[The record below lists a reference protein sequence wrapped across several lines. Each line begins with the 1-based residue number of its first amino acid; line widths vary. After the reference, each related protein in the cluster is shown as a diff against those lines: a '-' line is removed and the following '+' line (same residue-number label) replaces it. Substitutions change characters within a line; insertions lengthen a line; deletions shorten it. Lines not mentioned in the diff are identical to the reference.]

1 MREWGTTIRRRTLV
15 FGAEILPKITFSALI
30 GASFRMAFAKN
41 TDRGRWVLAAVGVV
55 IVLYCLAVLG
65 FVATSPD
72 LGLRCLLVSSPD
84 SSSTPARG
92 LEIRQITPEA
102 ANGIRQRA
110 RDLGDGPKAGDR
122 LLEIARRPSHTFAHF
137 AARLIDLRSVQPFGA
152 KIPDDADIGE
162 LGNRLPT
169 VFARGADVFVEV
181 RYLREGREL
190 RSWLPLQTVPWR
202 DITLTLVW
210 FLLEFGILAVGALA
224 FWARPFDHQA
234 RVFFAMCLVSLGGFV
249 GGYHWWMIAGS
260 LWLTVPFM
268 VCAMLVP
275 VVTLHFFMLYPEPKP
290 FFARH
295 PQQALWAIYGVP
307 VFSTV
312 ALVGLAVHSIWITDQ
327 TPVEGYQESILQVIN
342 QGISVYLGI
351 AAAYFVVTL
360 AALAASFFTTRNA
373 VLHNQVKW
381 ILWAAVFAMPPVGY
395 SLSLAYFDK
404 EKFALGAA
412 SVPMFVA
419 SILFMLAYAVGIMRH
434 KLMLVDEILSRGMVY
449 YILNV
454 AVTIGFSLAIAIAS
468 LAAVYQHN
476 QVARHA
482 AVVVVLVVVAVL
494 LLNWSRDRLQRL
506 IDRKFFR
513 EKFQLDRA
521 LQQMNQAAGG
531 MGDPNALAQ
540 RMLASCRDLLG
551 VDRAALYLRDAEAG
565 VFRLIAADGMAHA
578 PFSISSDAELLGLM
592 HEDGSV
598 QRFDSEAE
606 PTKSQQ
612 LLHELDV
619 ELVHAL
625 ELDEQLAGALFLGAK
640 RSGARYTAEDLA
652 LLTTL
657 GQITSVAL
665 HSARVHQD
673 VARLNVDLQL
683 KVEKISDQQRLIS
696 MLQSEIT
703 SRQQVPSPTEA
714 APPFRRDF
722 IKGNSAAIASVL
734 ETVRKVSGSQ
744 SSVLIRGESGTGKE
758 LLAAALH
765 DNSPRRG
772 GPLVSVHCGALS
784 AGLLESELF
793 GHVKGA
799 FTGAHR
805 DKIGRFEMANGGT
818 LFLDEIGDISLET
831 QIKLLRVLQERE
843 FEPVGGTR
851 TVQVDVRLIAATH
864 QNLEKLISEGRFRED
879 LFYRLNVISIALP
892 PLRDRADDIIELAL
906 YFLNRAADRAGK
918 RITHLDEPVIEALKQ
933 YSWPGNIRELENA
946 IERAVVMA
954 EGQEITLLDLPA
966 VIITSAGRGV
976 RVMETKPSIAETAPS
991 GSVEELVLPR
1001 SVGGKSSSGEFGPEK
1016 LALIEALTR
1025 AGGNKA
1031 EAARLLGIPRSTL
1044 FSRLKKYGFE

>member
-1 MREWGTTIRRRTLV
+1 ML
-15 FGAEILPKITFSALI
+15 FSALMK
-30 GASFRMAFAKN
+30 SYFMDLQKR
-41 TDRGRWVLAAVGVV
+41 TELSRWLLTFVGVA

-72 LGLRCLLVSSPD
+72 LGLRCLLVSGPNSAGGVSRP
-84 SSSTPARG
+84 G
-92 LEIRQITPEA
+92 LEIREITREA
-102 ANGIRQRA
+102 AAGIREWKSE
-110 RDLGDGPKAGDR
+110 LGEGPQAGDR
-122 LLEIARRPSHTFAHF
+122 LLEIAHRPAHTFAHF
-137 AARLIDLRSVQPFGA
+137 AARLLDLRTEQPFGA
-152 KIPDDADIGE
+152 RPRDDTPIREQGKLLPPMFPKGNDI
-162 LGNRLPT
+162 
-169 VFARGADVFVEV
+169 FVEV
-181 RYLREGREL
+181 RFLRDGNEM
-190 RSWLPLQTVPWR
+190 RSWLPLRTVPWQ

-224 FWARPFDHQA
+224 FWARPFDQQA

-268 VCAMLVP
+268 MCAILVP
-275 VVTLHFFMLYPEPKP
+275 VVTLHFFLVYPEPKL

-295 PQQALWAIYGVP
+295 PYRSLWAIYAVP
-307 VFSTV
+307 VLSMA

-327 TPVEGYQESILQVIN
+327 VSVDGYQERILSMLN
-342 QGISVYLGI
+342 EGISIYLGI
-351 AAAYFVVTL
+351 AAAYFVATL
-360 AALAASFFTTRNA
+360 VALAASFFTTRNA

-381 ILWAAVFAMPPVGY
+381 ILWASVFAMLPVGY
-395 SLSLAYFDK
+395 SLSLAYF
-404 EKFALGAA
+404 EEGKFALGAA
-412 SVPMFVA
+412 SLPMFVA
-419 SILFMLAYAVGIMRH
+419 SFLFMLAYAIGIVRY

-449 YILNV
+449 YMLNL
-454 AVTIGFSLAIAIAS
+454 AVTVGFSLAIAGAS
-468 LAAVYQHN
+468 LAAMYQHN

-494 LLNWSRDRLQRL
+494 LLNWSRDRVQRL

-521 LQQMNQAAGG
+521 LQRMNQAAGS

-551 VDRAALYLRDAEAG
+551 VDRAALYLRDATAG
-565 VFRLIAADGMAHA
+565 VFRLIAADGMPHA
-578 PFSISSDAELLGLM
+578 PFAISSDAELLGLM
-592 HEDGSV
+592 HEDGNV
-598 QRFDSEAE
+598 QRFESEAE
-606 PTKSQQ
+606 QTQSQQ

-625 ELDEQLAGALFLGAK
+625 EVDGQLAGALFLGTK
-640 RSGARYTAEDLA
+640 HSGARYTAEDLA

-665 HSARVHQD
+665 QSARVHQAA
-673 VARLNVDLQL
+673 ARLNVDLQL
-683 KVEKISDQQRLIS
+683 KVEKISEQQRLIS
-696 MLQSEIT
+696 MLQAEIT
-703 SRQQVPSPTEA
+703 SRQQVASPAEA
-714 APPFRRDF
+714 AQAFRRDF
-722 IKGNSAAIASVL
+722 IKGNSPAIASVL

-765 DNSPRRG
+765 DNSPRRN

-793 GHVKGA
+793 GHVKGS

-805 DKIGRFEMANGGT
+805 DKVGRFEMANGGT
-818 LFLDEIGDISLET
+818 LFLDEIGDISLDT

-851 TVQVDVRLIAATH
+851 SVQVDVRLIAATH
-864 QNLEKLISEGRFRED
+864 QNLEKLIIEGRFRED
-879 LFYRLNVISIALP
+879 LFYRLNVISITLP

-906 YFLNRAADRAGK
+906 YFLNRAAERAGK
-918 RITHLDEPVIEALKQ
+918 RITHLDEPVIEALKR
-933 YSWPGNIRELENA
+933 YPWPGNIRELENA
-946 IERAVVMA
+946 IERSVVMA
-954 EGQEITLLDLPA
+954 EGQEIRLLDLPA
-966 VIITSAGRGV
+966 VIVTAASRNV
-976 RVMETKPSIAETAPS
+976 RVIETKPARIESAAS
-991 GSVEELVLPR
+991 GRLEELVLPQTTA
-1001 SVGGKSSSGEFGPEK
+1001 GKSSSGEIPQEK
-1016 LALIEALTR
+1016 QALVDALTR
-1025 AGGNKA
+1025 SGGNKA